1 MTFEVINTPTEKE
14 FQFLRK
20 IFELIILNADKI
32 QLILSV
38 WVFVIGLVLD
48 IPLCLW
54 VVLIGFQAVFLYT
67 PLYKHLMW
75 KIVLWKSSKDK
86 GSIPYRIF
94 HDGVNADS
102 LNQML
107 SVLASMISLYE
118 LGFDGCSIPM
128 AGFHFNQKSAVL
140 QVDRKG
146 TNTSASF
153 CPAQIV
159 FCNPSEY
166 SENGGRMIFD
176 VLNATL
182 FISEDMRDRLLSGR
196 YIHPGQS
203 SNIEERKVY

>member
-14 FQFLRK
+14 FHFLRK

-75 KIVLWKSSKDK
+75 KIVLWKSSRDK

-94 HDGVNADS
+94 HDGVSADS

-107 SVLASMISLYE
+107 SVLASMISCTN
-118 LGFDGCSIPM
+118 LGLMDAASQWLGSILIRNPRSCKLTGREQIHLPAFALPKLCSAIRQNIQKTE
-128 AGFHFNQKSAVL
+128 AG
-140 QVDRKG
+140 
-146 TNTSASF
+146 
-153 CPAQIV
+153 
-159 FCNPSEY
+159 
-166 SENGGRMIFD
+166 
-176 VLNATL
+176 
-182 FISEDMRDRLLSGR
+182 
-196 YIHPGQS
+196 
-203 SNIEERKVY
+203 